1 MGPDDIFDGVHISF
15 FILFVRTGLP
25 SIGGTSPDVAIR
37 FELPCEHLTPAGK
50 CLGQRC
56 GTVGKKLCPSVHGR
70 PFPKRLFR
78 GYEGIVSHFAPLLMR
93 TGRYTPTHNV
103 AVWLINTGWIGGPDG
118 ERERVEL
125 TLTRAMV
132 RAVLSQNS
140 IIQKRGFNRSSAFIF
155 PSLFRTCLRNP
166 ESKRYLEGARPCFGT

>member
-56 GTVGKKLCPSVHGR
+56 GTVGKKLCPSVQRR

-93 TGRYTPTHNV
+93 TGRYTPTQNV

-118 ERERVEL
+118 ESE
-125 TLTRAMV
+125 
-132 RAVLSQNS
+132 RAVLSENS
-140 IIQKRGFNRSSAFIF
+140 IIQKRGLNRSSAFIF
-155 PSLFRTCLRNP
+155 PLLFRTCLRNP
-166 ESKRYLEGARPCFGT
+166 ESRRNLEGARPCFGT